1 MSNPNVAA
9 DFKNEKFSELLEESF
24 GNIKSIEGSVVS
36 GKVITVEKDS
46 IIVDIG
52 LKSEGRILKREFGSE
67 SESSKIQEG
76 DEVEVYIERLEDING
91 QLILSREKAR
101 REEAWVLLEKSF
113 DAQEIV
119 TGTILGRVKGGFTVD
134 IDGAAAFLPGSQV
147 DIKPI
152 KDFNSIMNIFFC
164 PLTYIRN

>member
-91 QLILSREKAR
+91 QLI
-101 REEAWVLLEKSF
+101 
-113 DAQEIV
+113 
-119 TGTILGRVKGGFTVD
+119 
-134 IDGAAAFLPGSQV
+134 FL
-147 DIKPI
+147 
-152 KDFNSIMNIFFC
+152 
-164 PLTYIRN
+164 